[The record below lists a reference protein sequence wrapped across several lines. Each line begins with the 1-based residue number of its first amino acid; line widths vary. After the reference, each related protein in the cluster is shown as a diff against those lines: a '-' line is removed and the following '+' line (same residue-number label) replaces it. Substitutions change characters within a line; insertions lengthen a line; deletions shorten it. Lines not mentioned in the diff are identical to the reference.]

1 MQTQSIT
8 QLFAKEDRFKR
19 CLFYMSNA
27 ALNMN
32 PGVGCIVVTVPQ
44 LTDVHSLKLKTT
56 ETQYASV
63 TLLIINSCQS
73 APEFIYNIIYL
84 CRLFLAEFWIW
95 FCLSSCRRIQSH
107 QITFNNRRLSLQ
119 PNQTWR
125 QPKSNG
131 FLNIDQR
138 LVYFL
143 HQTHCDWIR
152 WGFFLFFFTWCDYV
166 ADGLFDYFTS
176 IHPHTL
182 IYREYCL
189 NWSLKTNLHSIT
201 ATDKWG
207 HWGWKLDYSI

>member
-1 MQTQSIT
+1 MTRVFLADYFQPLSFTRAH
-8 QLFAKEDRFKR
+8 AKTINHETLCERWQIQKVFILYVK
-19 CLFYMSNA
+19 CCTI
-27 ALNMN
+27 NMN

-44 LTDVHSLKLKTT
+44 LTDVHSLKLKTA

-107 QITFNNRRLSLQ
+107 QITFNNRRLSLR
-119 PNQTWR
+119 PNQMWR

-131 FLNIDQR
+131 FLNVDQR

-143 HQTHCDWIR
+143 HQTHCDCIR
-152 WGFFLFFFTWCDYV
+152 WLFFF
-166 ADGLFDYFTS
+166 
-176 IHPHTL
+176 
-182 IYREYCL
+182 
-189 NWSLKTNLHSIT
+189 
-201 ATDKWG
+201 
-207 HWGWKLDYSI
+207 

>member
-1 MQTQSIT
+1 
-8 QLFAKEDRFKR
+8 
-19 CLFYMSNA
+19 
-27 ALNMN
+27 MN

-44 LTDVHSLKLKTT
+44 LTDVHSLKLKTA
-56 ETQYASV
+56 ETQYGSV

-107 QITFNNRRLSLQ
+107 QITFNNRRLSLR
-119 PNQTWR
+119 PNQMWR

-143 HQTHCDWIR
+143 HQAHCDCIR
-152 WGFFLFFFTWCDYV
+152 WLFFFFYLMWMCC
-166 ADGLFDYFTS
+166 GWPLWLF
-176 IHPHTL
+176 HKHTPTHINIQRILLEL
-182 IYREYCL
+182 ISQ
-189 NWSLKTNLHSIT
+189 N
-201 ATDKWG
+201 
-207 HWGWKLDYSI
+207 